1 MKSFTLRSEIFTL
14 NFTLIF
20 QVHCG
25 PQWPHRRPQAAHC
38 ARRGHQSGV
47 QERDTDADRRTRG
60 AHGRPQVRSRE
71 RRGRERGPRRRHH
84 CRVSR
89 RSTGEVRY
97 VSQRVYFSYY
107 HGTVYNLHSRIS
119 VYYRILQPYTMVC
132 QREFLPEAYILLP
145 INLLTSQTASSSF
158 SNTAPT
164 STRQARVAR
173 RRSSHLTAVTPKVCY

>member
-1 MKSFTLRSEIFTL
+1 MKIFTLISEIFTL

-38 ARRGHQSGV
+38 ARRGHQPRV

-71 RRGRERGPRRRHH
+71 RRGRECGPRRRHH

-107 HGTVYNLHSRIS
+107 HGTVYIYILESQFIIGSYSRIPWYAS
-119 VYYRILQPYTMVC
+119 
-132 QREFLPEAYILLP
+132 
-145 INLLTSQTASSSF
+145 ASSYLKHIY
-158 SNTAPT
+158 
-164 STRQARVAR
+164 
-173 RRSSHLTAVTPKVCY
+173 SSP